1 MFTNLSMT
9 LQQPQ
14 TSTVTSTQLGKKI
27 AELLQLKEDETFEL
41 TKTRDGQVLVKKIEP
56 AATEKPV
63 S

>member
-1 MFTNLSMT
+1 MT
-9 LQQPQ
+9 PQ
-14 TSTVTSTQLGKKI
+14 EIQADTVTSAQLGKKI

-41 TKTRDGQVLVKKIEP
+41 TKTRGGQVLVKKIEA

>member
-1 MFTNLSMT
+1 MT
-9 LQQPQ
+9 
-14 TSTVTSTQLGKKI
+14 TVTSTQLGKKI

-63 S
+63 SHE

>member
-1 MFTNLSMT
+1 VIFTNLSMT
-9 LQQPQ
+9 
-14 TSTVTSTQLGKKI
+14 TVTSTQLGKKI

-63 S
+63 SHE

>member
-1 MFTNLSMT
+1 MT